1 MIRYNTSIAF
11 KPLTKKEK
19 NMRVT
24 FLGADHEVT
33 GSMHYVEAPDIKFL
47 VDCGMEQGRDMYE
60 NMPLPVVF
68 GEIDYI
74 LLTHA
79 HIDHSGMIPWAYKN
93 GFKGSVITTEASMDL
108 DSIMLLDS
116 AHIQE
121 SEAEWKN
128 RKAMRAG
135 GEMIEPP
142 YTVED
147 ARAALKNFKAVDYD
161 RQIEL
166 SDSVKVRF
174 TDAGHLLGS
183 ASIEIWITEKGET
196 KKFVFSGDI
205 GNKGKPLIRDPKYI
219 KDADYVIM
227 ESTYGDRLHDKEL
240 NHVEDLTRIIQS
252 TLDRGGNVVIPAFA
266 VGRTQELL
274 YLIRLIKDNG
284 YVKGHDN
291 FPVYVDSPLAIE
303 ATQVF
308 KENLRDCYDAET
320 KALVEKGINPI
331 GFPNLHL
338 SVTADDSKAINFDT
352 EPKVIIAA
360 SGMCDAGRIRH
371 HLKHNLWRPECS
383 VVFAGYQSE
392 GTLGRILE
400 DGADH
405 VKIFGEEIQV
415 RAHIETMGG
424 MSSHADQKGLL
435 EWICAFEKKPRKIF
449 LVHGDDDAMHTLG
462 NLIEKNTGI
471 APEMPYSGSIYDF
484 TEERYIVKA
493 EPEFIRKKDKPA
505 TNMKLAQRELNDA
518 LNELKELVLDSR
530 EGANADVKKLA
541 RAIKDL
547 VKKFKY

>member
-1 MIRYNTSIAF
+1 MR
-11 KPLTKKEK
+11 LT
-19 NMRVT
+19 
-24 FLGADHEVT
+24 FIGADHEVT
-33 GSMHYVEAPDIKFL
+33 GSMHYVEAPDINFL
-47 VDCGMEQGRDMYE
+47 VDCGMEQGKDMYE
-60 NMPLPVVF
+60 NMPLPVAF

-135 GEMIEPP
+135 RELIEPP

-147 ARAALKNFKAVDYD
+147 AKNALKGFKPVDYD
-161 RQIEL
+161 VITEL

-183 ASIEIWITEKGET
+183 SSIEIWITENGET

-227 ESTYGDRLHDKEL
+227 ESTYGDRLHEKDL
-240 NHVEDLTRIIQS
+240 NHIEDLTRIIQS

-274 YLIRLIKDNG
+274 YLIRVIKDKG
-284 YVKGHDN
+284 YIKGHDN

-308 KENLRDCYDAET
+308 KENLRDCYDEET
-320 KALVEKGINPI
+320 KALVERGINPI

-338 SVTADDSKAINFDT
+338 SVTADDSKAINFDP
-352 EPKVIIAA
+352 EPKVILAA

-392 GTLGRILE
+392 GTLGRVLE
-400 DGADH
+400 EGAES
-405 VKIFGEEIQV
+405 VKLFGEEIEV
-415 RAHIETMGG
+415 KAHIEKMAG

-435 EWICAFEKKPRKIF
+435 EWICAFEKKPEKIF
-449 LVHGDDDAMHTLG
+449 LVHGDDDAMHTLA

-471 APEMPYSGSIYDF
+471 LPETPYSGSIYDF
-484 TEERYIVKA
+484 TENRYIYKA

-505 TNMKLAQRELNDA
+505 VNMKLAQRELNDA

>member
-1 MIRYNTSIAF
+1 
-11 KPLTKKEK
+11 
-19 NMRVT
+19 MRLT

-33 GSMHYVEAPDIKFL
+33 GSMHFVEAPDIKFL
-47 VDCGMEQGRDMYE
+47 VDCGMEQGGNMYE
-60 NMPLPVVF
+60 NQSLPIPLA
-68 GEIDYI
+68 ELDYI

-93 GFKGSVITTEASMDL
+93 GFKGSVITTDASMDL

-135 GEMIEPP
+135 EEPVEP
-142 YTVED
+142 AYTVED
-147 ARAALKNFKAVDYD
+147 AKKALESFNPVEYGKIV
-161 RQIEL
+161 EL

-183 ASIEIWITEKGET
+183 ASIEIWVTEKGKTE
-196 KKFVFSGDI
+196 KFVFSGDI
-205 GNKGKPLIRDPKYI
+205 GNKGKPLIRDPQYI
-219 KDADYVIM
+219 EEADYVIM

-240 NHVEDLTRIIQS
+240 NHIEDLARIIQS

-274 YLIRLIKDNG
+274 YLIRKIKDG
-284 YVKGHDN
+284 GLVKGHDG

-303 ATQVF
+303 ATEVF
-308 KENLRDCYDAET
+308 KENLRECYDAET
-320 KALVEKGINPI
+320 KELVEKGINPI
-331 GFPNLHL
+331 GFPNLKL
-338 SVTADDSKAINFDT
+338 SVTSDDSKAINSDT
-352 EPKVIIAA
+352 TPKVIIAA
-360 SGMCDAGRIRH
+360 SGMCDAGRIRQ
-371 HLKHNLWRPECS
+371 HLKHNLWRKECS

-400 DGADH
+400 DGADR
-405 VKIFGEEIQV
+405 VKIFGEEIEV
-415 RAHIETMGG
+415 RAHIEKMGG

-435 EWICAFEKKPRKIF
+435 EWICAFKKKPEKIF

-462 NLIEKNTGI
+462 KLIEKKTGI
-471 APEMPYSGSIYDF
+471 LPEMPYSGSVYDF
-484 TEERYIVKA
+484 TEDKYIYKA
-493 EPEFIRKKDKPA
+493 EPVFIRKKDKSS
-505 TNMKLAQRELNDA
+505 TNKRFAQRELNDA
-518 LNELKELVLDSR
+518 LSELKELVLDSR

-541 RAIKDL
+541 NAIKAL
-547 VKKFKY
+547 VKKFRKDI